1 MTRYKEDEIRIEAGQ
16 AWLELDM
23 LITTVKMRQRNSI
36 RELEDLN
43 AKLPRML
50 AGVVKG
56 VVTRGEVSAHKARM
70 AELREVVQEAPI
82 IIEELEREKTN
93 RSLMPLQMACF
104 LSKDR
109 GRYEDLKEAFLRD
122 GGSACAEELWR
133 CAREIGEVE
142 DCERFLEGACVG
154 LESDKSDKRN

>member
-1 MTRYKEDEIRIEAGQ
+1 MTRRKEDEIRSEAGQ

-23 LITTVKMRQRNSI
+23 LITTVKMRQRNAI
-36 RELEDLN
+36 RELEELN
-43 AKLPRML
+43 SKLPRML

-56 VVTRGEVSAHKARM
+56 VVTRGEVSAHKARI
-70 AELREVVQEAPI
+70 AELQEVVREAPI
-82 IIEELEREKTN
+82 IVEELEREKTN

-109 GRYEDLKEAFLRD
+109 SRYEELKEAYLRE

-133 CAREIGEVE
+133 CARELGEME
-142 DCERFLEGACVG
+142 DCERFLESACVTS
-154 LESDKSDKRN
+154 ESDDSGKRN